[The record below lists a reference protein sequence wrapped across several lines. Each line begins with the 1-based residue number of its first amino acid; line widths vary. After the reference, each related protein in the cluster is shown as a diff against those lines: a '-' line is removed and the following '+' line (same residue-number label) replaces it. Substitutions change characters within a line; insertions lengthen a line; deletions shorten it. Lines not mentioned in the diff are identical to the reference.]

1 MPLSCARY
9 RYIGI
14 KWLII
19 FGMDESETKLS
30 LARLFDLSE
39 ECEERNY
46 LTHSFF
52 FGFSELSALLPLL
65 GNGREINGVP
75 YLLYG
80 GEKESER
87 KLFVFLPPYLNEDE
101 FLRQEASEESLLTC
115 LHIYPKAEKFA
126 FPLSHRDYLGAL
138 LSLGIERKCIGDIY
152 VGEKE
157 AYAYVI
163 SSLTA
168 FIKEN
173 LKTVGRNSVKVDAL
187 SPFSCPLANE
197 FVETRLPVSSLRLD
211 CLLAAA
217 FKISREEAKKQIEA
231 GNVFLTSS
239 SCKSDALLKEGE
251 HVSLQGKGKF
261 IYVREDGTTKKGKIV
276 AIIKTSKQKR

>member
-1 MPLSCARY
+1 
-9 RYIGI
+9 
-14 KWLII
+14 
-19 FGMDESETKLS
+19 MDESETKLS
-30 LARLFDLSE
+30 LARLFDLSK

-52 FGFSELSALLPLL
+52 FGFSELAAILPSL
-65 GNGREINGVP
+65 GKGKQINGVP
-75 YLLYG
+75 CILYG

-87 KLFVFLPPYLNEDE
+87 KLFVFLPPYLNEEE
-101 FLRQEASEESLLTC
+101 FERQEASEESLLTC

-126 FPLSHRDYLGAL
+126 SPLSHRDYLGAL

-157 AYAYVI
+157 AYAYVL
-163 SSLTA
+163 SSLVP

-173 LKTVGRNSVKVDAL
+173 MKTVGRNSVKIDAL

-211 CLLAAA
+211 CLLSAA
-217 FKISREEAKKQIEA
+217 FKISREEAKRQIEA

-239 SCKSDALLKEGE
+239 SCKSDALLKKSE
-251 HVSLQGKGKF
+251 HVSLRGKGKF
-261 IYVREDGTTKKGKIV
+261 IYIGEDGTTKKGKIIAMV
-276 AIIKTSKQKR
+276 KMPKQRK